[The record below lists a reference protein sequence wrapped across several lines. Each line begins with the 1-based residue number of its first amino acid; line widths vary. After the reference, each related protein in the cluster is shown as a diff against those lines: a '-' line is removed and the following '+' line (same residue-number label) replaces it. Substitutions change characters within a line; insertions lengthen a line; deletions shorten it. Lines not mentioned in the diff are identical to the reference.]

1 MGILVV
7 NQIVDDLEV
16 VEVLIPTV
24 LTSQVVLY
32 YRPQLITPTLC
43 IAREA
48 RAHLVLVVLRRPRI
62 VTSTRQRSAAT

>member
-32 YRPQLITPTLC
+32 YRPQLISPTLC

-48 RAHLVLVVLRRPRI
+48 RAHLVLVLRRPRI